1 MESKGNSNL
10 EKAIEVA
17 GWYLD
22 ANPEKFAIVLMAE
35 SRAPDV
41 APPLGKQYSDLRNT
55 FRFGNDNKLDLAQ
68 LVNQPMP
75 FSHGAVALL
84 IGGRSA
90 NLVNYAFAEYFE
102 GRGLQTYDTFESAH
116 YLASSL
122 PSPPNLAEKLLLLF
136 LSRNDRA
143 NLIGD
148 LAEEFTEI
156 ELKHGSRFADLWY
169 WKQTLASVFPLTKKA
184 LRWSLFA
191 WLGNFIR
198 RHVW

>member
-1 MESKGNSNL
+1 M

-22 ANPEKFAIVLMAE
+22 ANPEKFAIVLIAE
-35 SRAPDV
+35 SHAADIAPL
-41 APPLGKQYSDLRNT
+41 LGNQYSGLRKT
-55 FRFGNDNKLDLAQ
+55 FRFGKDNKIELPQ
-68 LVNQPMP
+68 LVIQPMP

-84 IGGRSA
+84 IGGGSA

-102 GRGLQTYDTFESAH
+102 GRGLQTYDSFESAH
-116 YLASSL
+116 YFGSSL

-136 LSRNDRA
+136 LSKSDRS

-148 LAEEFTEI
+148 LAEEFMEI

-169 WKQTLASVFPLTKKA
+169 WKQTMASVFPLTKKA
-184 LRWSLFA
+184 LRLSLFA